1 MPSAAPSA
9 LYFAPSRLR
18 EWSRFFADEVAAG
31 KCPWVDYD
39 ADDRWHQR
47 IYRDQRMDVW
57 LISWLPTQGTQ
68 LHDHGGSAGSFTV
81 LSGELTETV
90 VTGAAAPGGARAR
103 DLVRGAGSTVG
114 FGARYV
120 HDVRNLGTAPA
131 VSVHVYSAPLS
142 SMTYYDLADGRL
154 QPLMTVETDDPELEL
169 EIAS

>member
-1 MPSAAPSA
+1 VTGDRARA
-9 LYFAPSRLR
+9 LFFPPHRLR
-18 EWSRFFADEVAAG
+18 ELSRFFADEVAAG
-31 KCPWVDYD
+31 KYPYVDYD

-81 LSGELTETV
+81 LTGELTETV
-90 VTGAAAPGGARAR
+90 VASSGDSARAR
-103 DLVRGAGSTVG
+103 DLRRAAGSTVG
-114 FGARYV
+114 FGARYI
-120 HDVRNLGTAPA
+120 HDVRNLGTEPA

-154 QPLMTVETDDPELEL
+154 QPIVTVETDDPEMEL
-169 EIAS
+169 DVAS